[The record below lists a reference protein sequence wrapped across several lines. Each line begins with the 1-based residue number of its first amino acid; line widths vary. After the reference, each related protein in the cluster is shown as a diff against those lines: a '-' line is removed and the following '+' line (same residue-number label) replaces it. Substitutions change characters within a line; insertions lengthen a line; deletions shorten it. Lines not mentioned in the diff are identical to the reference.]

1 MVDSCDTDEVTEP
14 RHVNCEVYRILIQPQ
29 LFPLTTFPYSLAV
42 DTIRAYL
49 RAFGTT
55 RYESMPRQRLLGYK
69 SNTDVTLV
77 DKKSKVGLVFI
88 KEQFLLRSELSF
100 EQLLVLL
107 CSLFLKR
114 RTATEMYD
122 GAATFSGRADD
133 MRLRLA
139 YLNGT
144 AGPLDENIWYQLQG
158 FVRLHKELEWAVR
171 DTAVIL
177 ESVTK
182 EG

>member
-1 MVDSCDTDEVTEP
+1 MVDSCDTDQVTEP
-14 RHVNCEVYRILIQPQ
+14 RHVNCEVYGILIQPQ

-55 RYESMPRQRLLGYK
+55 RYESML
-69 SNTDVTLV
+69 

-144 AGPLDENIWYQLQG
+144 VGPLDENIWYQLQG

-171 DTAVIL
+171 DTAVVL